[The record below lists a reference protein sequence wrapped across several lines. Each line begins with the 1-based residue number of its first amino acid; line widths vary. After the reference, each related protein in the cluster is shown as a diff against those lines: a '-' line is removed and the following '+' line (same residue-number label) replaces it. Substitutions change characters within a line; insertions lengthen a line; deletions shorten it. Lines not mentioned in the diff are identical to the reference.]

1 MNFLVWIIF
10 GAIVGWVSSM
20 LMKTDSQQGLL
31 LDIIVGIVGATLGGM
46 IMNFFGEAGVT
57 GFNVYSFI
65 VALIGASVLL
75 LLVKMVRRA

>member
-31 LDIIVGIVGATLGGM
+31 LDIIVGIVGATLGGL